1 MDNATTRKMAPGR
14 LQLLLETAAREFAAR
29 GFESASL
36 NGIIR
41 ACGISKSSFYHFLGS
56 KEALFDRVVETA
68 AAALTRDLDVPD
80 PEALAGPHFWPRV
93 AAFVDQAVATAG
105 RRTWYVDFGKLFYLA
120 DISAERHPALGRILA
135 AISDWV
141 GRVLAIGRASGA
153 VREDLPATLQAELVF
168 AVLQAMDRW
177 SLQHLDALDETARAA
192 LLKSQLEVLQRLLAP
207 ADPHN
212 AESVAG

>member
-1 MDNATTRKMAPGR
+1 MDDATTRTMAPER

-36 NGIIR
+36 NAIIR

-56 KEALFDRVVETA
+56 KEALFDSVVETA
-68 AAALTRDLDVPD
+68 AAALARDLDAPD

-105 RRTWYVDFGKLFYLA
+105 RRAWYVDFGKLFYLA
-120 DISAERHPALGRILA
+120 DLSAERHPALGRVLA
-135 AISDWV
+135 GISDWV
-141 GRVLAIGRASGA
+141 GRVLAVGRASGA

-177 SLQHLDALDETARAA
+177 SLQHLDALDEDAHAA
-192 LLKSQLEVLQRLLAP
+192 LLKSQLDALQRLLAP
-207 ADPHN
+207 APRT